1 MGVKL
6 AASLCM
12 SAMVAI
18 FACTGCSG
26 THSDSAATVE
36 AAGTESAST
45 KEASSTK
52 GAATD
57 SSADHAQAKV
67 QAVANAKAAG
77 KEVFTGTIRVFET
90 DDDMASYQGVSNP
103 FSGYSYEGGPYAV
116 LVLDGPQN
124 ITASNGGGWG
134 ARTDIATLIQLA
146 AGDNPATATYRSY
159 NGQHG
164 AVAVG
169 SMWWQSEVGLPMG
182 EPRAQDG
189 TLMFTDTSDVLAVF
203 SDAGTPGA
211 DHEMSSS
218 EFILPDSGS
227 HIYSV
232 SELQPLSKHELTLA
246 RNEIFARYGRGFN
259 DPDIRQ
265 YFESK
270 SWYRQRYTADEFDAL
285 LPSPLSPIEQQNVDT
300 ILEVENSK

>member
-1 MGVKL
+1 MSIKS
-6 AASLCM
+6 AAYLCVG
-12 SAMVAI
+12 AMTVVL
-18 FACTGCSG
+18 ACTGCRG
-26 THSDSAATVE
+26 ARSDAAVTVE
-36 AAGTESAST
+36 AAGTESAAT
-45 KEASSTK
+45 KEASSAK

-57 SSADHAQAKV
+57 SSANLEQAKV

-77 KEVFTGTIRVFET
+77 KMVFTGTIRVFET

-103 FSGYSYEGGPYAV
+103 NSGYSYEGGPYAV
-116 LVLDGPQN
+116 LVLDEPQD
-124 ITASNGGGWG
+124 ITASNGDGWG
-134 ARTDIATLIQLA
+134 ACTDIATLIQLA
-146 AGDNPATATYRSY
+146 VGDDPTMATYRSY
-159 NGQHG
+159 SGQHG

-169 SMWWQSEVGLPMG
+169 TMWWQSDVGLPIG

-189 TLMFTDTSDVLAVF
+189 VLMFTDTSDVLAVF
-203 SDAGTPGA
+203 SDAGTPSA
-211 DHEMSSS
+211 DHETSPS

-227 HIYSV
+227 HVYSA
-232 SELQPLSKHELTLA
+232 SELQSFSKRELTLA

-285 LPSPLSPIEQQNVDT
+285 LPSPLSPIELQNVDT
-300 ILEVENSK
+300 ILEVENGK

>member
-1 MGVKL
+1 MGVKIV
-6 AASLCM
+6 ASLCAG
-12 SAMVAI
+12 AMVAV
-18 FACTGCSG
+18 FACAGCSG
-26 THSDSAATVE
+26 SHPDSAVTVE
-36 AAGTESAST
+36 TAGTESAAT

-57 SSADHAQAKV
+57 SSADLAQAKV

-77 KEVFTGTIRVFET
+77 KEIFTGTIRVFET

-103 FSGYSYEGGPYAV
+103 YSGYSYEGGPYAV
-116 LVLDGPQN
+116 LVLDKPQD
-124 ITASNGGGWG
+124 ITASNGDGWG

-146 AGDNPATATYRSY
+146 VGDDPTMATYRSY

-164 AVAVG
+164 TVATG
-169 SMWWQSEVGLPMG
+169 SMWWQSDVGLPIG

-189 TLMFTDTSDVLAVF
+189 ALMFTDISEVLAVC
-203 SDAGTPGA
+203 SDSATPSA
-211 DHEMSSS
+211 DYETSSS

-227 HIYSV
+227 HIYSA
-232 SELQPLSKHELTLA
+232 SELQPLSKRELTLA